1 MWNEIKENPARLS
14 AYNDRARQMKN
25 EAETPGE
32 NSLVLEKSVE
42 ERFAVKHPQEA
53 PKTPGFVHTDSDGSV
68 TKDEQDPTVKHPQKA
83 TKPPSL
89 LMQAQAMT
97 TLRKRLQG

>member
-25 EAETPGE
+25 EAETPGG

-53 PKTPGFVHTDSDGSV
+53 PKTPGFVRTGPDDSS
-68 TKDEQDPTVKHPQKA
+68 TENEQEPGV
-83 TKPPSL
+83 
-89 LMQAQAMT
+89 
-97 TLRKRLQG
+97 

>member
-53 PKTPGFVHTDSDGSV
+53 PKTPGFVRTGSDDSS
-68 TKDEQDPTVKHPQKA
+68 TENEQEPGV
-83 TKPPSL
+83 
-89 LMQAQAMT
+89 
-97 TLRKRLQG
+97 

>member
-1 MWNEIKENPARLS
+1 MTREDRKNYRSIVSRMWNEIKENPARLS

-32 NSLVLEKSVE
+32 NSLVQEKSVE

-53 PKTPGFVHTDSDGSV
+53 PKTPGFVGTGPHDSSIEN
-68 TKDEQDPTVKHPQKA
+68 EQEPGV
-83 TKPPSL
+83 
-89 LMQAQAMT
+89 
-97 TLRKRLQG
+97 